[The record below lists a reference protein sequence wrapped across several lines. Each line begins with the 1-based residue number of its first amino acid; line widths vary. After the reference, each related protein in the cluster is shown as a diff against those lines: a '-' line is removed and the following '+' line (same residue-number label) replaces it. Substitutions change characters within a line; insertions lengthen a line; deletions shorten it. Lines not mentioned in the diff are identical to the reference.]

1 MSGRSGNKDILDW
14 LKDFGNAFN
23 KAASKPSCIEH
34 VLSLSKIE
42 PAAQQHL
49 QSMVPKVTSSHRD
62 YEKIMKSFL
71 DSTFPGRFTSFREFQ
86 SASAFRNRM
95 ADHALWESFIAF
107 ANSRMDFQKAGDL
120 DNGQIYRTWNLVA
133 RKLLAFAPKT
143 SKEGE
148 YTWADL
154 AMSVLKFAIPC
165 APADAQSSSQW
176 TIPFS
181 LAKNGDLEKIE
192 MFLTPMNNSRAAK
205 LPQTLKEEREKAAAK
220 SAGKKKKGGSGKAAK
235 AKAKAG
241 TGKRGADEAVDIEE
255 FHEEMTDAL
264 GNSRLTLLGDDIL
277 NAISYTLEKVDPKH
291 HKKASISEAFDLA
304 ALFVLEGNLD
314 AAGAVVGPQK
324 ITSWTKARQLIKS
337 RLNRVHSLA
346 ARVSDPDLMMQTLEG
361 KLVPSEEAVA
371 EESQKE
377 ADLEK
382 CFVKLAHVLK
392 NVNDKAFNSFMENNF
407 GDLTGDFTGE
417 GR

>member
-1 MSGRSGNKDILDW
+1 
-14 LKDFGNAFN
+14 
-23 KAASKPSCIEH
+23 
-34 VLSLSKIE
+34 
-42 PAAQQHL
+42 
-49 QSMVPKVTSSHRD
+49 VT
-62 YEKIMKSFL
+62 
-71 DSTFPGRFTSFREFQ
+71 
-86 SASAFRNRM
+86 
-95 ADHALWESFIAF
+95 
-107 ANSRMDFQKAGDL
+107 
-120 DNGQIYRTWNLVA
+120 
-133 RKLLAFAPKT
+133 AP
-143 SKEGE
+143 
-148 YTWADL
+148 
-154 AMSVLKFAIPC
+154 
-165 APADAQSSSQW
+165 
-176 TIPFS
+176 
-181 LAKNGDLEKIE
+181 
-192 MFLTPMNNSRAAK
+192 
-205 LPQTLKEEREKAAAK
+205 
-220 SAGKKKKGGSGKAAK
+220 
-235 AKAKAG
+235 
-241 TGKRGADEAVDIEE
+241 
-255 FHEEMTDAL
+255 
-264 GNSRLTLLGDDIL
+264 L

-346 ARVSDPDLMMQTLEG
+346 ARVSDPHLMMQTLEG